1 MENTHTRSPYQS
13 IILSAMVLVIFTAAL
28 MRIYHITQQSIW
40 FDEAFAWNI
49 IRQPDMFPRIAADT
63 HPPLYY
69 LFLRGW
75 VSVAGESPLAL
86 RYLSAIFGILSVA
99 VTYRIGVAVVRQ
111 RRWTGAIALTVPIVA
126 ALILA
131 ITDAEIDLAQEARN
145 YTLYTLFACLSMW
158 MYLRWIDDTSPQRRK
173 EHKADTEITR
183 HSAFRTRYL
192 VLWIIFTVALMYTH
206 YQGAFIPAIQGLH
219 ALLFL
224 RGRKRLYA
232 IGALSLVGLIF
243 APWFIGVTVPQAQN
257 AVEND
262 IPFSIP
268 SNWQTLADLRDGFLT
283 RGQWVIWLVLML
295 VGLMNFAPHV
305 STQFRRGDLLGRPR
319 LYNLGRTYSNFIRPI
334 SPTFLVLMWILL
346 PFVLLFFGNFYAA
359 LLTERKLALV
369 TPAIALLVAFGLGN
383 LRQPAL
389 TILLVAIL
397 GYGVLNVD
405 FYRLKE
411 PWDELANDAVIYA
424 GENDLAL
431 IEVGNGQYPMRYY
444 WEREMP
450 AGAWVDTFP
459 VLGDPTMSVTTDW
472 FTYYDLW
479 LPQLFDLN
487 QENKIGDV
495 ATVWLAWWYH
505 EQTSI
510 ERLETSGYV
519 RTMTTSREHLD
530 NTIYLYRY
538 DMLPATPTVTFEN
551 GMVLNAVELDPD
563 DLRVDLWWSTTQPLD
578 REYVTSALLF
588 DSSGALVAQLDSV
601 PYLGERST
609 LSWST
614 DDVIFD
620 PKWLALTD
628 GAQTLA
634 AGDYTVEIQVYTFT
648 DGAIENIPTSDGD
661 LRYTVGILSN

>member
-1 MENTHTRSPYQS
+1 MENTFSRSPYQS
-13 IILSAMVLVIFTAAL
+13 IILSAMVIVLFIAAL
-28 MRIYHITQQSIW
+28 MRLYHITQQSIW

-49 IRQPDMFPRIAADT
+49 IRQYDMFPRIAADT

-75 VSVAGESPLAL
+75 VSIAGDSPLAL
-86 RYLSAIFGILSVA
+86 RYLSAMFGILSVA

-111 RRWTGAIALTVPIVA
+111 RRWTGGIALTVPIVA

-158 MYLRWIDDTSPQRRK
+158 MYLRWIEHDSLQGRKPRR
-173 EHKADTEITR
+173 
-183 HSAFRTRYL
+183 FF
-192 VLWIIFTVALMYTH
+192 VLWIMFTTALMYTH

-224 RGRKRLYA
+224 RGRKRITA
-232 IGALSLVGLIF
+232 IGALLLVGVMF
-243 APWFIGVTVPQAQN
+243 APWFIGVTVPQARN

-283 RGQWVIWLVLML
+283 RGQWVIWLVLMV
-295 VGLMNFAPHV
+295 VGLVNFFPRSVDHPIEDE
-305 STQFRRGDLLGRPR
+305 GDLQGLKNPIASYGITRWTR
-319 LYNLGRTYSNFIRPI
+319 ALSTYIRPF
-334 SPTFLVLMWILL
+334 SPTFLVLMWVLL

-389 TILLVAIL
+389 SILLIAIV

-450 AGAWVDTFP
+450 AGVWVDTFP

-510 ERLETSGYV
+510 ERLESAGYV
-519 RTMTTSREHLD
+519 RTMTTSRQHLG

-538 DMLPATPTVTFEN
+538 DMLPETPTVTFEN
-551 GMVLNAVELDPD
+551 GMVLDAVELDPD

-578 REYVTSALLF
+578 REYVTSALVF
-588 DSSGALVAQLDSV
+588 DANGALVAQLDSV
-601 PYLGERST
+601 PYLGQRST
-609 LSWST
+609 LTWTT

-620 PKWLALTD
+620 PKWLELS
-628 GAQTLA
+628 GSESLS
-634 AGDYTVEIQVYTFT
+634 AGEYTVEVQVYTFT
-648 DGAIENIPTSDGD
+648 DGVIENIPTTDGES
-661 LRYTVGILSN
+661 RYTVGLLTR